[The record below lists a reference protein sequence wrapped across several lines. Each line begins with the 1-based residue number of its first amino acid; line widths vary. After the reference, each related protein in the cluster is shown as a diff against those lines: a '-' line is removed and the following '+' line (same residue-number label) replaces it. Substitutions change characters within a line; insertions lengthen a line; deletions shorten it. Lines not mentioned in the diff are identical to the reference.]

1 MVSSDPMRVIGVS
14 YQAAGAKDVTLLS
27 TPGVR
32 VKLFDGAQLTG
43 ILFKD
48 KNNPEEQC
56 LSGLNVKGIVYQDEA
71 RSKESILQAEKI
83 AGIIYQEGD
92 AVSYNISSGS
102 KITGVT
108 YREADGTQ
116 VKLLSGPQLNADI
129 LNGSRI
135 TGIAYLENSSVTV
148 KSLGEATLTGVL
160 YRERGADK
168 EDIVTGARIIGI
180 IYRVAAA
187 AQRRVAAAAR
197 QEAPYRAEGRARET
211 NGFRKAERVFLYLLP
226 IVGVLGLVVPLAL
239 KQSNLTVLSLY
250 LAVPLIMVPIAYLLY
265 LHYRRENGNRSP
277 SRGAKT

>member
-1 MVSSDPMRVIGVS
+1 
-14 YQAAGAKDVTLLS
+14 
-27 TPGVR
+27 
-32 VKLFDGAQLTG
+32 
-43 ILFKD
+43 
-48 KNNPEEQC
+48 
-56 LSGLNVKGIVYQDEA
+56 
-71 RSKESILQAEKI
+71 
-83 AGIIYQEGD
+83 
-92 AVSYNISSGS
+92 
-102 KITGVT
+102 
-108 YREADGTQ
+108 

-168 EDIVTGARIIGI
+168 EDIVTGARLIGI

-187 AQRRVAAAAR
+187 QRRVAAAAQRRVAAR

-226 IVGVLGLVVPLAL
+226 IVGVLGLIVPLAL

>member
-1 MVSSDPMRVIGVS
+1 MAPSDPLRVLGVS
-14 YQAAGAKDVTLLS
+14 YRAAGAKEVTLLS

-48 KNNPEEQC
+48 KNDPEEQC
-56 LSGLNVKGIVYQDEA
+56 LSGLNVTGIVYQDEE
-71 RSKESILQAEKI
+71 RSKESILSADKV

-92 AVSYNISSGS
+92 ALSYTIPSGS
-102 KITGVT
+102 QITGVT

-187 AQRRVAAAAR
+187 APRRVAAAAPP
-197 QEAPYRAEGRARET
+197 ETVYRARAREP
-211 NGFRKAERVFLYLLP
+211 NGFRKAERVLLYLLP
-226 IVGVLGLVVPLAL
+226 IVGVVGLLVPLAL
-239 KQSNLTVLSLY
+239 KQSNLIRLSLY
-250 LAVPLIMVPIAYLLY
+250 LAVPLIILPIVYLLY
-265 LHYRRENGNRSP
+265 LRLSKRKNGNQSL
-277 SRGAKT
+277 SGGA